1 MKKII
6 KRLLLFTSATTIVT
20 SSINMICKLDL

>member
-6 KRLLLFTSATTIVT
+6 KRLLLFTSAATIAT
-20 SSINMICKLDL
+20 SSIAYKLKKY